1 MKLKAKAK
9 INLSLNITG
18 VKNGYH
24 ELESVVTE
32 ISLADDVYFK
42 KSDAISVKYKNFDI
56 PPEKDNALK
65 ALKEF
70 YTLYGKGAEIVIRKK
85 IPLKSGLGGSS
96 ADAVGVLK
104 ALKILYPEVGEEA
117 LKEIAVKCG
126 SDCLVQYT
134 GGLSVMRGRGE
145 SVQLIEFDKK
155 LYFIV
160 VPVESGVDTAKC
172 FSLFDSG
179 EKEGFIDNNRLIE
192 GLKRG
197 EKTLLGNCLTSPAK
211 RLNPR
216 IKEAEELLK
225 RLCGV
230 VNMSGSGSAVYALF
244 YSKAQAKKTLKKV
257 RKKYP
262 SAFLCEN

>member
-42 KSDAISVKYKNFDI
+42 KSDEISVKYKNFDI

-70 YTLYGKGAEIVIRKK
+70 YAVYGKGAEIVIRKK
-85 IPLKSGLGGSS
+85 IPIKSGLGGSS

-104 ALKILYPEVGEEA
+104 ALKILYPETDEGV
-117 LKEIAVKCG
+117 LKEIAKKCG

-145 SVQLIEFDKK
+145 SVQPIEFDKK
-155 LYFIV
+155 LYFLV
-160 VPVESGVDTAKC
+160 LTVDGGVDTAKC
-172 FSLFDSG
+172 FSLFDSS
-179 EKEGFIDNNRLIE
+179 EKVGFIDNNRLID

-197 EKTLLGNCLTSPAK
+197 EKVFLGNCLTFPAK
-211 RLNPR
+211 KLNPR

-225 RLCGV
+225 GLYDV
-230 VNMSGSGSAVYALF
+230 VNMSGSGSAIYALF
-244 YSKAQAKKTLKKV
+244 YSKTQAKKMLKEV